1 MSTNMSNNKVNFHRT
16 QGGKL
21 FINTPE
27 YQEMK
32 ANVEA
37 NENTYEKYT
46 NFYGKH
52 ETNEEFLQRLAIISA
67 ASIMSD
73 TIHREEE
80 MIICQEI
87 CKELNLDWEKF
98 SKILDDEINKIGKSD
113 FPTVEKYLTNRLDK
127 EDTTNAMVLFEAAI
141 HIILADGMMTDRE
154 CKLLADISNLLKIPT
169 SKIIARIGLFIKQE
183 KEVLI
188 DKPDNFDWL
197 YGADTSD
204 FYY

>member
-1 MSTNMSNNKVNFHRT
+1 MSNNKVNFHRT
-16 QGGKL
+16 QSGKL

-27 YQEMK
+27 YKEMK

-37 NENTYEKYT
+37 NDDTYGKHT
-46 NFYGKH
+46 IFYGKH
-52 ETNEEFLQRLAIISA
+52 VTNEEFLQRLAIISA
-67 ASIMSD
+67 ASIMAD
-73 TIHREEE
+73 TIHRDEE

-113 FPTVEKYLTNRLDK
+113 FPTVEKYLINRLDK
-127 EDTTNAMVLFEAAI
+127 EDTSNAMVLFEAAI
-141 HIILADGMMTDRE
+141 HIILADGMMTNRE
-154 CKLLADISNLLKIPT
+154 CKLLADISKLLKIPT

-183 KEVLI
+183 KDVLL